1 MNEEKELNYQ
11 LEILC
16 LRIQLNEEK
25 KKHLEQMKQYN
36 QLAQEYLDFIR
47 SSNERLA
54 TINLNQHKK
63 RGNKHHASNEED
75 HRAGIQRAY

>member
-1 MNEEKELNYQ
+1 MNKEKEFNYQ

-47 SSNERLA
+47 SLNEHLTA
-54 TINLNQHKK
+54 VTINLKQHTKERK
-63 RGNKHHASNEED
+63 
-75 HRAGIQRAY
+75 QTPCQL